1 MAGSTVGRHLP
12 ARLITVPALLAAVA
26 MTACTAADA
35 TSGEVAMIPA
45 DSGQDHRV
53 DRRPSARACMP
64 PSGISARPRSI
75 AETVELVN
83 ALPRPVT
90 VACFLE
96 SLERPLYLNATKS
109 FISLQPAVGLRSPR
123 LFLMFEGMSLSVV
136 PEGSGSKLIEFGE
149 FVSPERTLKAELGTP
164 ITAPVQP
171 GDPFRSPI
179 STAPTSN
186 PTRGTTCRTCHGQE
200 ERAEEIPFAE
210 AFHSLALRPA
220 PRTIVTLETVRA
232 ERNACPDED
241 TGERC
246 AILRALLDHG
256 EVLPRDFPDAL
267 PTIFD

>member
-1 MAGSTVGRHLP
+1 
-12 ARLITVPALLAAVA
+12 
-26 MTACTAADA
+26 
-35 TSGEVAMIPA
+35 MIPP
-45 DSGQDHRV
+45 DSGQDHGA
-53 DRRPSARACMP
+53 DRRPAARACRP
-64 PSGISARPRSI
+64 PNGISARPRSI
-75 AETVELVN
+75 AETVDLVN

-109 FISLQPAVGLRSPR
+109 FISLQPAVGMRSPR

-136 PEGSGSKLIEFGE
+136 PEGSGSKLIEFGQ
-149 FVSPERTLKAELGTP
+149 FVSAERTLKAELGTP
-164 ITAPVQP
+164 ITGLVQP
-171 GDPFRSPI
+171 GDPYRSPL
-179 STAPTSN
+179 PTTVSPSSN
-186 PTRGTTCRTCHGQE
+186 RGTTCRTCHGQE
-200 ERAEEIPFAE
+200 ERAEDIPFAE

-220 PRTIVTLETVRA
+220 PRTIVTLEDVRA

-256 EVLPRDFPDAL
+256 EVLPRDFPDTL